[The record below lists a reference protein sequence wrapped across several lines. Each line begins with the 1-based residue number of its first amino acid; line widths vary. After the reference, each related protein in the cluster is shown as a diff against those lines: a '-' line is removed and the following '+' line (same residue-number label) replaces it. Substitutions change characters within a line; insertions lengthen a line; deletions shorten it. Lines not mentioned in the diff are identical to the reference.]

1 MRPDD
6 RQYTLKHN
14 KVLVEAIAAGI
25 EPLEFR
31 GKVERTMRFDLVMHD
46 PDALFN
52 SIAKQATESI
62 RNSGQRCC
70 TPANNKAA

>member
-1 MRPDD
+1 MRPIAL
-6 RQYTLKHN
+6 THG

-31 GKVERTMRFDLVMHD
+31 RKVNKYMRFDLATHD

-52 SIAKQATESI
+52 IIAKQ
-62 RNSGQRCC
+62 QRD
-70 TPANNKAA
+70 

>member
-1 MRPDD
+1 MVKPDG
-6 RQYTLKHN
+6 RQRTFKHG

-31 GKVERTMRFDLVMHD
+31 RNVESKMRFDLIKPD

-52 SIAKQATESI
+52 IIAKQ
-62 RNSGQRCC
+62 QRD
-70 TPANNKAA
+70 